1 MPMGYFFCCI
11 YLRRT
16 LIGTQ
21 ISTDNIILYL
31 RFLILDFFLIVRLSA
46 YDEVSIRNSQIAN
59 FKKINKKELITA
71 MSREIQALKSALNL
85 ERKSL

>member
-21 ISTDNIILYL
+21 IYTDNIILDL